1 VDGAFFG
8 ELSLVLEDESRF
20 LKIVAVENS
29 EIFSLTRA
37 DFQHIL
43 APHPDL
49 MTFLQS
55 IVLVYLEKIPLLE
68 TICEKYDDTL
78 LSISGGIRISGMK
91 TRKKMT

>member
-20 LKIVAVENS
+20 IKIVAVENS
-29 EIFSLTRA
+29 VIFSLKRA

-55 IVLVYLEKIPLLE
+55 IVLTYLEKIPLLE
-68 TICEKYDDTL
+68 TICEEYDDAL
-78 LSISGGIRISGMK
+78 LSISGCIRISGMK
-91 TRKKMT
+91 TRRQT